1 MCTEV
6 PARKTKFDRD
16 FVRPAHHR
24 PLDQSGPVRGKK
36 GEISIEDCFLKKT
49 MHIVTTY
56 IEGTDELRVIGQIFR
71 VGQQSSQLQT
81 MLDANDKNDS
91 VAVAYGKIFT
101 GEYYT
106 YAGHPHVL
114 RLAAGAR

>member
-1 MCTEV
+1 VILLPHTSVVQGSEH
-6 PARKTKFDRD
+6 KINGK
-16 FVRPAHHR
+16 
-24 PLDQSGPVRGKK
+24 SGVS
-36 GEISIEDCFLKKT
+36 E
-49 MHIVTTY
+49 MHIVTTH

-81 MLDANDKNDS
+81 MLDANGKNDS